1 MHAHVS
7 YLTDDCPACLF
18 MLTVERDA
26 FFELSEA
33 KKKIVAVSS
42 SFSQLLSSNIGG
54 KSYKRVAVSFSQF
67 QVLFN
72 WSSDN
77 TELNICSSN
86 FHTIGYQTILIS

>member
-33 KKKIVAVSS
+33 KKKIVAVS
-42 SFSQLLSSNIGG
+42 FVQLSLLGGLDKVSKTNILG
-54 KSYKRVAVSFSQF
+54 QF
-67 QVLFN
+67 K
-72 WSSDN
+72 
-77 TELNICSSN
+77 
-86 FHTIGYQTILIS
+86 

>member
-33 KKKIVAVSS
+33 KKKIVAVS
-42 SFSQLLSSNIGG
+42 FVQLSRLDKVSKTNI
-54 KSYKRVAVSFSQF
+54 
-67 QVLFN
+67 
-72 WSSDN
+72 
-77 TELNICSSN
+77 
-86 FHTIGYQTILIS
+86 

>member
-33 KKKIVAVSS
+33 KKKIVAVS
-42 SFSQLLSSNIGG
+42 FVQLSRLDKVSKTNILG
-54 KSYKRVAVSFSQF
+54 
-67 QVLFN
+67 
-72 WSSDN
+72 
-77 TELNICSSN
+77 
-86 FHTIGYQTILIS
+86 